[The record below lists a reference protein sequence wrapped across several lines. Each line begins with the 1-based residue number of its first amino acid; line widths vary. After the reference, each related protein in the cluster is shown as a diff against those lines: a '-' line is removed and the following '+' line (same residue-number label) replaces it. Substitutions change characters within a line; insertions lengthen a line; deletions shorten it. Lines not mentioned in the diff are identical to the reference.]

1 MENHDLQYWVIVFSQ
16 LIGKF
21 GNFFVAILVSLVLY
35 GIYLAGTD
43 GNMGISPS
51 YQVVS
56 FSRMVWGVVVS
67 STISSVIADACC
79 LPLPPQAQKVAQVRI
94 K

>member
-35 GIYLAGTD
+35 GIYLTGTD
-43 GNMGISPS
+43 GNMGILSLAPIGNVWI
-51 YQVVS
+51 VVQQYPIIIEIGRAS
-56 FSRMVWGVVVS
+56 CRERV
-67 STISSVIADACC
+67 
-79 LPLPPQAQKVAQVRI
+79 
-94 K
+94 